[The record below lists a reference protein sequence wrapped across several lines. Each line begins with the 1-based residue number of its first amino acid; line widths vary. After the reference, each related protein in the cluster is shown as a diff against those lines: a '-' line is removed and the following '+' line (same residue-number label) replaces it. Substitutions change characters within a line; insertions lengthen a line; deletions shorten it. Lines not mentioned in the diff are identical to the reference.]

1 MIAPRVKT
9 ARLPLETWGRRLLL
23 RLQTA
28 ADERAWSR
36 YGFEFLMF
44 GIKQGWA
51 CLFGA
56 SLASLLFG
64 SRSRSTPSSC
74 AVRGSF
80 GSESFVI

>member
-1 MIAPRVKT
+1 MIS
-9 ARLPLETWGRRLLL
+9 RLPLESRGRRWLAG
-23 RLQTA
+23 LQA
-28 ADERAWSR
+28 RADRRAWSR
-36 YGFEFLMF
+36 FAFAFLMF

-56 SLASLLFG
+56 SLKSLLFG

-74 AVRGSF
+74 AARGSF